1 MDVSRTLYA
10 ILFVV
15 ALAFPVRRFVLW
27 FHEHGFDF
35 ARLIA
40 EVTVNEPAKGVTGAV
55 LIASLAAIIFMVGEC
70 ITRRDRISIVAV
82 PVTLVFGVAVGLPLY
97 LYLRLRPIDPV
108 E

>member
-10 ILFVV
+10 ILFLT
-15 ALAFPVRRFVLW
+15 ALVFPVRRFVLW
-27 FHEHGFDF
+27 FQDHGFDLDL
-35 ARLIA
+35 LIA
-40 EVTVNEPAKGVTGAV
+40 EVTATEPAKGVTGAV
-55 LIASLAAIIFMVGEC
+55 IIASLAAIIFMVGEC
-70 ITRRDRISIVAV
+70 VTRRDRLSIVAV

>member
-10 ILFVV
+10 ILFLT

-35 ARLIA
+35 PLLID
-40 EVTVNEPAKGVTGAV
+40 EVTATGPATGVTGAV
-55 LIASLAAIIFMVGEC
+55 LIASLTAIIFMIGEC
-70 ITRRDRISIVAV
+70 ITRRDRLSIVAV

>member
-10 ILFVV
+10 ILFLA

-27 FHEHGFDF
+27 FQENGFDWS
-35 ARLIA
+35 RLIA
-40 EVTVNEPAKGVTGAV
+40 EVTATQLGTGVTGAV
-55 LIASLAAIIFMVGEC
+55 LIASLAAIIFMIGEC
-70 ITRRDRISIVAV
+70 ITRRDKLSIIAV

-97 LYLRLRPIDPV
+97 LYLRLRRI